1 MPKHYALNMHM
12 GMKVRLHKFE
22 HQTWQA
28 TWHATTPPWIKP
40 WQFSPSLCLLNDH
53 DSLVSEVEYHMY
65 VHSQNIL
72 VSHTQQGN
80 EKFLK
85 TNMTSSNERN
95 MYYNMSW
102 DHLYELVQNWYYCK
116 QIL

>member
-1 MPKHYALNMHM
+1 LTCNSP
-12 GMKVRLHKFE
+12 
-22 HQTWQA
+22 T
-28 TWHATTPPWIKP
+28 WIKP
-40 WQFSPSLCLLNDH
+40 WQFSPSLYPINNH

-85 TNMTSSNERN
+85 KKYDFQQREK
-95 MYYNMSW
+95 YV
-102 DHLYELVQNWYYCK
+102 L
-116 QIL
+116 